1 MNAYQGVFQRYE
13 KKYLVTPEQ
22 YEYLSMVLEPR
33 MVPDRFA
40 QSTIG
45 NIYYDTPDFRL
56 IRRSLDR
63 PAYKEKLRLRTY
75 RTPHAGTEAFVEIKK
90 KFDHVVYKRRI
101 AMPYAQ
107 AVDYLAGGPAPEV
120 SQISRE
126 IEWFRGF
133 YEGLQP
139 AMCIC
144 YDRYAVFD
152 RHQPALRITFD
163 SNIRWRDQALDLA
176 RGLDGQPVMDNGVRL
191 MEIKIPGVTPIWL
204 ARALSEAGIFPTH
217 FSKYGRAYQIM
228 LRGETATKG
237 GVFCA

>member
-1 MNAYQGVFQRYE
+1 MNAYQDVFQRYE

-133 YEGLQP
+133 YEGCNRP
-139 AMCIC
+139 CASAMTVMQCLTVTSPLC
-144 YDRYAVFD
+144 
-152 RHQPALRITFD
+152 ALP
-163 SNIRWRDQALDLA
+163 SIRTSAGATRRSTWRAA
-176 RGLDGQPVMDNGVRL
+176 WMASR
-191 MEIKIPGVTPIWL
+191 
-204 ARALSEAGIFPTH
+204 
-217 FSKYGRAYQIM
+217 
-228 LRGETATKG
+228 
-237 GVFCA
+237 